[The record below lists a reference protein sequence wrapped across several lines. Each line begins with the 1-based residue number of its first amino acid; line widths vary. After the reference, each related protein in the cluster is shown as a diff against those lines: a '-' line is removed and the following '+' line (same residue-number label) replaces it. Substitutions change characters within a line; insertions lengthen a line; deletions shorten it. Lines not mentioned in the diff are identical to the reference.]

1 MSTIYI
7 YLKWIILSLGIILA
21 TSVFGE
27 EEKLPIEDTEN
38 HAQHLFE
45 QGQFEQ
51 AIQQWQT
58 LLPELQSNT
67 AHYID
72 ISIKIAVSYQEL
84 GLSKE
89 ATDTLLK
96 VLPLAEQD
104 VVRQLLV
111 LMNLSDLALAT
122 QQNVL
127 AREYADKTLSLL
139 SETTTPVLKAS
150 VLNNVGNVLT
160 VEAYYAKAIDT
171 YAQAVVLAK
180 QARRPILTVR
190 ILLNTAQ
197 VYLKQSQSA
206 NAATA
211 LSEAWEI
218 LQPLPTQYN
227 TVFNLLSIGDIA
239 QHIQYDNNNS
249 PITSPDLVTL
259 SHTALTDALKRANIL
274 KNQLL
279 ISYAQGY
286 LGHLYELQQQYTEAL
301 QLTRQA
307 IFSAQQI
314 DAKDILSRWQ
324 WQLGRILSALAHSS
338 MNDSAT
344 SMMAAIDAYRSAV
357 DILQPIRRE
366 LTIGFRN
373 DSQPFRETIGVVY
386 FELADLLLQQ
396 AKKEQDNTAWLTEAQ
411 QTIERFKTAELQD
424 YFRDD
429 CVIAAQTKQTLLD
442 NNIPHAAILY
452 PILLPDRIEILLTL
466 PHQKHETQG
475 HIQQFSIPIDAVTLK
490 DEVNEFRFELETEE
504 TEDYLPYAQQLYAW
518 LFQPLEHS
526 LQTQQ
531 IDILIIVPDGVLR
544 TIPFAALHDG
554 QQFLINKYAF
564 VTVPSLT
571 LTESNA
577 TIDDDTTILIS
588 GLSKSVRGYTELSN
602 VPSEVQIINQFYR
615 KRATLLLDEDFTSD
629 NFAKALHNQNYSIVH
644 IASHGQFE
652 SNPANTFLLT
662 YDDKLTMN
670 RLEQL
675 IRLSELRNEPM
686 DLLALSACQTAVGD
700 DQAAL
705 GVAGIAIKAGARSA
719 LATLWFIDDEAT
731 TQLITEFYYQL
742 QVMKQ
747 SKVKALQNAQRN
759 LLKNNRYQHPIYWA
773 PFLLI
778 GNWH

>member
-1 MSTIYI
+1 MSTIYL
-7 YLKWIILSLGIILA
+7 YLKWIILSLGIIL
-21 TSVFGE
+21 TTCVLGE
-27 EEKLPIEDTEN
+27 EEKLSIDTEN

-58 LLPELQSNT
+58 LLPKLQSNT

-89 ATDTLLK
+89 ATDILLK

-104 VVRQLLV
+104 VARQLLII
-111 LMNLSDLALAT
+111 MNLSDLALAT
-122 QQNVL
+122 QQNML
-127 AREYADKTLSLL
+127 AREYADKALSLL

-171 YAQAVVLAK
+171 YAQAVILAK
-180 QARRPILTVR
+180 QAKRPILTVR

-197 VYLKQSQSA
+197 VYLKQAQLTHAA
-206 NAATA
+206 NT
-211 LSEAWEI
+211 LFEAWEI
-218 LQPLPTQYN
+218 LQPSPTQYN

-239 QHIQYDNNNS
+239 QHIQYDNDAS
-249 PITSPDLVTL
+249 SITSLDLITL
-259 SHTALTDALKRANIL
+259 SHTVLTDALQRATIL
-274 KNQLL
+274 KNQRL

-338 MNDSAT
+338 DDSTT
-344 SMMAAIDAYRSAV
+344 SMMAAIDAYRYAV

-373 DSQPFRETIGVVY
+373 DSQAFRETIGVIY

-396 AKKEQDNTAWLTEAQ
+396 AKKERNNTAWLMEAQ

-452 PILLPDRIEILLTL
+452 PILLPDRVEILLTL

-504 TEDYLPYAQQLYAW
+504 TEDYLPYAQQLYTW

-602 VPSEVQIINQFYR
+602 VPDEVRTINQFYR

-629 NFAKALHNQNYSIVH
+629 NFADALHNQNYSIVH

-652 SNPANTFLLT
+652 SNPESTFLLT

-747 SKVKALQNAQRN
+747 SKINALQNAQKN
-759 LLKNNRYQHPIYWA
+759 LLKNNRYRHPIYWA